1 MSSLI
6 NELNWLLLQE
16 RRTLIDLT
24 LFYKI
29 QYNLFLFPF
38 SNDLNLNTSCTRKS
52 HNKAYKILPAL
63 VDPYKYSFFARC
75 ITVWNSLP
83 LEAVN
88 AQSLSVYKA
97 TVNSFLFPT
106 C

>member
-1 MSSLI
+1 MY
-6 NELNWLLLQE
+6 ELLGVNFSMKVEQLL
-16 RRTLIDLT
+16 
-24 LFYKI
+24 
-29 QYNLFLFPF
+29 P
-38 SNDLNLNTSCTRKS
+38 
-52 HNKAYKILPAL
+52 PL
-63 VDPYKYSFFARC
+63 VDPHKYSFFARC

-106 C
+106 A